1 VSRELA
7 LLFPR
12 PDMKGCLGE
21 AENVGIHVVQ
31 RFANDD
37 FGQTE
42 FSFHNESLEIFT
54 SINQYISK

>member
-1 VSRELA
+1 
-7 LLFPR
+7 
-12 PDMKGCLGE
+12 MKGCLGE